1 MDSIQGGTQ
10 AATAIVN
17 DRFQTVFTAQTLLLQ
32 LAQEGQPAF
41 GIFSVGQV
49 PGQNF
54 LAAALRPDAQGDA
67 CAGTQVQVS
76 AGSAC
81 AGS

>member
-1 MDSIQGGTQ
+1 
-10 AATAIVN
+10 
-17 DRFQTVFTAQTLLLQ
+17 
-32 LAQEGQPAF
+32 
-41 GIFSVGQV
+41 V